1 MFTRVVICLD
11 GSHLAE
17 RMIPYA
23 QGIAAA
29 SNARLKLLRV
39 VDWGEGASG
48 VKDYL
53 DLWSKFLRCESEV
66 LEIKHDVAATI
77 LGQFASHLADLPV
90 ITTRGHTGLIEPLL
104 GSTALNIVRKIGRP
118 ILLMHPKGGG
128 TATFEMKSIVALLD
142 GSKHAEAILPFAAE
156 TAKAAGVGCEL
167 IQVLPV
173 ADVVPKEIERDI
185 VDSAYIGRSA
195 DRLKRQFGVKVA
207 WDVLHGHP
215 ASAVCSYISGR
226 PGVVLAMTSHI
237 RTPLQHA
244 VLGSIASE
252 CLCRSGV
259 PAFIYGLSDS

>member
-1 MFTRVVICLD
+1 MFNQVVVCLD

-29 SNARLKLLRV
+29 TNARLKLLRV
-39 VDWGEGASG
+39 VDWGEAASG

-53 DLWSKFLRCESEV
+53 DVWSTYVRCEAEV
-66 LEIKHDVAATI
+66 LEVKQEIAATI
-77 LGQFASHLADLPV
+77 LDHFASHPADLPAL
-90 ITTRGHTGLIEPLL
+90 TTRGHTGFVEPLL

-118 ILLMHPKGGG
+118 ILVMHPKDSE
-128 TATFEMKSIVALLD
+128 TASFEMKSIIALLD
-142 GSKHAEAILPFAAE
+142 GSTQAEAILPFAAE
-156 TAKAAGVGCEL
+156 TAKAARAGCEL
-167 IQVLPV
+167 IQVLPTG
-173 ADVVPKEIERDI
+173 DVVIPKEIERDI
-185 VDSAYIGRSA
+185 VETAYVARSA
-195 DRLKRQFGVKVA
+195 DHLNRKFNVKVT

-215 ASAVCSYISGR
+215 ASAVCSYVSGR

-252 CLCRSGV
+252 CLYRSGV
-259 PAFIYGLSDS
+259 PAFLYGSKD